1 MFAFKFYNNI
11 LGLNQRTTHFA
22 VNPVR
27 YCQFCHMTN
36 VVNPPD
42 ESFTHLFLLCPTV
55 QAWHDQ
61 FLSTK
66 LGIVDITLEEKKKFW
81 FLGIPP
87 HTDSPSYAVLSA
99 VLIIQY
105 CVWEEKLR
113 KRIPSYRTINLMFE
127 DIFFAGIKS
136 NKRFLK
142 SASNLNYAIFR
153 PVQGLYG
160 PPD

>member
-1 MFAFKFYNNI
+1 
-11 LGLNQRTTHFA
+11 
-22 VNPVR
+22 
-27 YCQFCHMTN
+27 MTN

-61 FLSTK
+61 FLNTK
-66 LGIVDITLEEKKKFW
+66 FGIVDITLEEKKRFW

-99 VLIIQY
+99 VLIFQY

-113 KRIPSYRTINLMFE
+113 KRIPSDRTINLMFE
-127 DIFFAGIKS
+127 DIFFAGI
-136 NKRFLK
+136 
-142 SASNLNYAIFR
+142 
-153 PVQGLYG
+153 
-160 PPD
+160 

>member
-11 LGLNQRTTHFA
+11 LGLNQRTPHFA

-66 LGIVDITLEEKKKFW
+66 FGIVDITLEERKKLW

-99 VLIIQY
+99 VLIFNT
-105 CVWEEKLR
+105 VFGR
-113 KRIPSYRTINLMFE
+113 KNLGKE
-127 DIFFAGIKS
+127 
-136 NKRFLK
+136 L
-142 SASNLNYAIFR
+142 LLTV
-153 PVQGLYG
+153 P
-160 PPD
+160 